1 MALVESNT
9 SPAFAA
15 VLRDDCS
22 LDALGLAYS
31 EKQIAAFHRWVETLD
46 PDFKASAD
54 HCLIMV
60 A

>member
-1 MALVESNT
+1 MALVKVDT
-9 SPAFAA
+9 GAAFAA
-15 VLRDDCS
+15 VFRDDCS

-31 EKQIAAFHRWVETLD
+31 EKQIAAFHRWVGTLEPEFET
-46 PDFKASAD
+46 SAE